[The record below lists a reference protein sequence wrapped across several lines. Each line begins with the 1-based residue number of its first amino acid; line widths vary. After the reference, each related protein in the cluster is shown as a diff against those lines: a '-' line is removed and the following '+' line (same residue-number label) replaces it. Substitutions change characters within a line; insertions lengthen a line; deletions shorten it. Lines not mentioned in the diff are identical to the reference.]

1 MPKGFGVGLRVATIP
16 VAGVE
21 PLSDHQTPGD
31 PGSPPGGGGSSGGA
45 SGGIGGV
52 GLIVLLL
59 LALGIGVPALVTSDD
74 DEQAQVQQSGAD
86 MTNTANRV
94 KLGTFQAE

>member
-31 PGSPPGGGGSSGGA
+31 PGSPPGGGSASGGA
-45 SGGIGGV
+45 ASGGFGGIG
-52 GLIVLLL
+52 LIALLL
-59 LALGIGVPALVTSDD
+59 LALGMGVPALVTSDD
-74 DEQAQVQQSGAD
+74 EEAQVQQSGAD
-86 MTNTANRV
+86 MTNRV
-94 KLGTFQAE
+94 QLGTYEAE